1 MLAALVALGA
11 CTSGEPATV
20 VSGDGTTDGD
30 ITAETLDPTDD
41 PDLPASFE
49 RLRGTSWQIIEIDG
63 EATLPD
69 GIGLALY
76 MTDEGLKGSVTD
88 RCGGTGEFFLDP
100 DFTVVRTQIL
110 AALCSPAWSD
120 VFRANASVRFEL
132 GDRLTISNDQHVMVA
147 RHFESVSQTGPVE
160 RANSLECGTDSDGIE
175 VVTGQLAG
183 GIPTPYAELRDLMVA
198 LDAGEIAPLAGAATE
213 ANLVEVRGVGE
224 GRFAR
229 AWYSEEDD
237 RITLTV
243 SMQEV
248 DAGGWAIGGWSRCAS
263 SG

>member
-1 MLAALVALGA
+1 MWMLAALVALGA

-120 VFRANASVRFEL
+120 VFRTNASVRFEL
-132 GDRLTISNDQHVMVA
+132 GDRLTISNDEHVMVA
-147 RHFESVSQTGPVE
+147 RHFESVSQTGPVVLSALPDCGDTE
-160 RANSLECGTDSDGIE
+160 RMESE
-175 VVTGQLAG
+175 AG
-183 GIPTPYAELRDLMVA
+183 LRDGTPSPYRDVNDLRMA
-198 LDAGEIAPLAGAATE
+198 IEAGEFGPMRTATIDLE
-213 ANLVEVRGVGE
+213 LVDTRGVGGE
-224 GRFAR
+224 QAVM
-229 AWYSEEDD
+229 AWYADPDGRIALVITMLEDD
-237 RITLTV
+237 
-243 SMQEV
+243 
-248 DAGGWAIGGWSRCAS
+248 GWFLGSWGSCDLS
-263 SG
+263 PG